1 MTKRFARNTTP
12 TTDRPKRQAPRQ
24 PIGSDYEMG
33 PAEKRPYQMY
43 ESGQV
48 FREMDIYISDEFQEP
63 LQYCEMIHVIR
74 SATPNDT
81 IRIHLNTP
89 GGRLDT
95 GVQLIS
101 AIRSTEA
108 KVITVLDGVAH
119 SMGALL
125 FLCGHEM
132 IVHDHC
138 QLMFHTYS
146 GGVMG
151 KGSDIRGQTE
161 ATEDWF
167 SEIAY
172 DICYPFMTRNEIKRM
187 LKGEDFW
194 FQTAAVEQRLEKMF
208 DILNKERLAEIAKAE
223 ENEINQMIAIL
234 AERGLMVVDADDVED
249 GLDEATV
256 IHHDEDE
263 PPELTFRQAFEEDE
277 PEVVDPRPT
286 ELRTVVKKPR
296 KKKKQNPVVTLT
308 GDHLTIQSE
317 GELRISS
324 TGAGLANNDAG
335 LDN

>member
-1 MTKRFARNTTP
+1 MTQRFTLKPIP
-12 TTDRPKRQAPRQ
+12 TTNRPKRQAPRQ
-24 PIGSDYEMG
+24 PVGSDFEMG
-33 PAEKRPYQMY
+33 MPEKRPYMMY
-43 ESGQV
+43 ETGQV
-48 FREMDIYISDEFQEP
+48 FREMDIYISDEFAEP

-74 SATPNDT
+74 TATPNDT

-108 KVITVLDGVAH
+108 HIITVLDGVAH

-132 IVHDHC
+132 VVHDHG

-151 KGSDIRGQTE
+151 KGSDIRGQTD

-167 SEIAY
+167 REIAN
-172 DICYPFMTRNEIKRM
+172 DLCHPFMTRREIQRM

-194 FQTAAVEQRLEKMF
+194 FQTEEIGKRLEKMF
-208 DILNKERLAEIAKAE
+208 EVLGKEREADMRKAE
-223 ENEINQMIAIL
+223 DAEINQMIAIL
-234 AERGLMVVDADDVED
+234 AERGLVVVDADDIED
-249 GLDEATV
+249 GLDDETVV

-263 PPELTFRQAFEEDE
+263 PEDLTFRQAFEEDE
-277 PEVVDPRPT
+277 APVDPRPV
-286 ELRTVVKKPR
+286 EEQTVVKKPR
-296 KKKKQNPVVTLT
+296 KKKKAGKPV
-308 GDHLTIQSE
+308 LTITE
-317 GELRISS
+317 DKLIVNADGP
-324 TGAGLANNDAG
+324 TTVKATTAFVLA
-335 LDN
+335 DNEAE